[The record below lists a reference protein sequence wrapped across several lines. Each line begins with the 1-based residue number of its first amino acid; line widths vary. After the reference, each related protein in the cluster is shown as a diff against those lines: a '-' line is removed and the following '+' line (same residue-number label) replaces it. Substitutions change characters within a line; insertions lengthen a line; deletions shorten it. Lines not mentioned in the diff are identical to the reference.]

1 VSIPIIA
8 HRTCPLDAPDNSLAG
23 IRKAAELGADA
34 VEIDVRCSLGGEP
47 VLLHDWSPRRTAGLP
62 GPVRLYPLFLLRLRR
77 LQGSEE
83 RLPTFAEALDALPDG
98 LRMAVEIK
106 DATAARRTLELIKER
121 RMEGRI
127 LMWSY
132 REQAVR
138 YFAREAPE
146 IESSLLRDETDPEG
160 LKRFLSDAK
169 AWGARGISAHYAA
182 INPPFVAEAHDRS
195 LKVYSLIQDLDS
207 VAKKVAC
214 GMDGIVTD
222 QPREVRAILKTRAAP
237 S

>member
-1 VSIPIIA
+1 MSIPIIA
-8 HRTCPLDAPDNSLAG
+8 HRTCPLDAPENSLAG

-34 VEIDVRCSLGGEP
+34 VEIDVQRSLEGVP

-62 GPVRLYPLFLLRLRR
+62 GPVRLYPLFLLRRRR
-77 LQGSEE
+77 LQGSQE
-83 RLPTFAEALDALPDG
+83 RLPTLAEALDALPEG
-98 LRMAVEIK
+98 LAMAVEIK
-106 DATAARRTLELIKER
+106 APGAAKRSLQLIKER

-132 REQAVR
+132 REKAVR

-146 IESSLLRDETDPEG
+146 IESSLLRDDTDPEG
-160 LKRFLSDAK
+160 LKRFLLDAK
-169 AWGARGISAHYAA
+169 ASGARGISAHYAA
-182 INPPFVAEAHDRS
+182 INPPFVAEAHDRG
-195 LKVYSLIQDLDS
+195 LKVYSFIQDLGS

-222 QPREVRAILKTRAAP
+222 QPREVRAILEAKVTT